1 MTNIGDEVKRM
12 IQSALESM
20 EVTSANPTH
29 INKLIQV
36 NNIETPDLDAMIA
49 ESRSELELPDV
60 TKQDKKITDT
70 ITTVDKFKAGNVGV
84 IGKMGADQFSNIKQL
99 ATNPFSFMTHTLL
112 RKLKSGAGVLF
123 ITTIAVEV
131 AKFLILEL
139 FKPGRIFDQ
148 RFRERIDEQ
157 IIKFLDRKEQQ
168 ELRQGFKTIIT
179 TTIGGLRGDT
189 LRGQIGG
196 NFYSG
201 GQFGVTAL
209 AYDPSRISRPNF
221 NAIDNRTKSFQYVG
235 GPGAKSNKK
244 GFG

>member
-1 MTNIGDEVKRM
+1 MASLTEEVKRM

-20 EVTSANPTH
+20 EVTSANPVHT
-29 INKLIQV
+29 NTLKQV
-36 NNIETPDLDAMIA
+36 NSIDTPDLDAIVN
-49 ESRSELELPDV
+49 ESSQTPDLEV
-60 TKQDKKITDT
+60 KQDKQLKDT
-70 ITTVDKFKAGNVGV
+70 ILTVETFKKGNVGA

-99 ATNPFSFMTHTLL
+99 ATNPFSFMVGTML

-123 ITTIAVEV
+123 ITAIAVEV

-157 IIKFLDRKEQQ
+157 VIKFLDRKEQQ

-189 LRGQIGG
+189 LRGQLGG

-201 GQFGVTAL
+201 GQFNVAAL
-209 AYDPSRISRPNF
+209 AYDPSRISRSNF
-221 NAIDNRTKSFQYVG
+221 NALDNRKKSFQSVG
-235 GPGAKSNKK
+235 VNAARSGRG
-244 GFG
+244 GGR